1 LTQYAFFKGRIVPI
15 EEAKISVMAHALNYG
30 TACFEGIRAY
40 WNEQEEQLFV
50 FRMREHYDRFL
61 ESMGIMMMERRY
73 TAEQL
78 GEFTLE
84 LLRREGYRA
93 DAYIRPLAYKT
104 DEMIG
109 VKLHGLHDDVSIWST
124 PYGRYVQNEENAH
137 VGFSSWRRVTDN
149 NIPPRGKITG
159 AYANTAFIKSE
170 AVLNGYDEAL
180 VLSQNGF
187 VAEGSAENVFIM
199 RDGVLITPS
208 VSEDILEGITR
219 ATIMQLAREELGMQ
233 VVERSISRTEFY
245 VADEVFMTGTG
256 VQVVAVV
263 QVDHR
268 PVGAGVMGPTV
279 KAIRDLYFDIVRGKL
294 RKYRQWCTP
303 VYQDVKE
310 VAVVR

>member
-1 LTQYAFFKGRIVPI
+1 
-15 EEAKISVMAHALNYG
+15 
-30 TACFEGIRAY
+30 
-40 WNEQEEQLFV
+40 
-50 FRMREHYDRFL
+50 
-61 ESMGIMMMERRY
+61 
-73 TAEQL
+73 
-78 GEFTLE
+78 
-84 LLRREGYRA
+84 
-93 DAYIRPLAYKT
+93 
-104 DEMIG
+104 MIG